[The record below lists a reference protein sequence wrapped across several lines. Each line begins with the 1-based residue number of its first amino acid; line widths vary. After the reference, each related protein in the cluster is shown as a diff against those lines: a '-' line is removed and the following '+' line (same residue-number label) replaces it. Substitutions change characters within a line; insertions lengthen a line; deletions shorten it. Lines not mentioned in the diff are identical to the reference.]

1 MFGWRWRPVAAG
13 SAEKGSSV
21 ARLAL
26 SSNQQT
32 RYCMNSSPGQDTFA
46 ALSATDH
53 SLGDDHA
60 ALTLLEYGDY
70 ECPACIQAEPFVR
83 HLVETSGRR
92 LRFIFR
98 HFPQVEVHPHAE
110 MAAESA
116 EAAAAQGRF
125 WPMHHLLFEQ
135 THHLEMPA
143 LAGYAVSI
151 GLDMRRFNGEMADR
165 IYLQRLQEH
174 RRAGT
179 HSGIRATPTFFLNG
193 AVVDV
198 SFGFERLQAAV
209 HAALETR

>member
-135 THHLEMPA
+135 THRLEMPA

-193 AVVDV
+193 TVVDV
-198 SFGFERLQAAV
+198 SFGFKRLQAAV
-209 HAALETR
+209 HAALATR